1 MPTSVLWPFPWWAT
15 TTTVLL
21 IVLLPFLAASVLVRR
36 RNQRLQRLG
45 TALRDTGLSIGP
57 DLFAIGEDKDV
68 MVVSGNRLAVADL
81 KSWRVVQT
89 LTWGE
94 ARVLKI
100 YDTKSNFIEFRL
112 VINGGAQTRR
122 VRTYSIAGFG
132 RLFVQSTKEGKPVE
146 YVQS

>member
-1 MPTSVLWPFPWWAT
+1 MPPSVLWPFPWWTTAT
-15 TTTVLL
+15 AVLL
-21 IVLLPFLAASVLVRR
+21 IMLLPFVAASVRVRQ

-45 TALRDTGLSIGP
+45 TALRDSGMLTGA
-57 DLFAIGEDKDV
+57 DLFAIGEDKNV

-81 KSWRVVQT
+81 KSWRVIQT
-89 LTWGE
+89 LTWAQAG
-94 ARVLKI
+94 VLKI
-100 YDTKSNFIEFRL
+100 YDNNSNHIEFRL

-132 RLFVQSTKEGKPVE
+132 RLFIQSTKEGKPVE